1 MRVGVLTAFVAQMAK
16 KDLVL
21 DIEDSGELTILVLA
35 EAKEVAAN
43 EVAAHLKAHSIL
55 ASTLR
60 ELKVLKHFLLEAPLK
75 SPTEHFLLEVPL
87 KSPMEQHSL
96 VGIEEGYSEKLA
108 SEAHIELP
116 GS

>member
-1 MRVGVLTAFVAQMAK
+1 MKVGVLTAFASQMAK

-35 EAKEVAAN
+35 EAAEVAAN
-43 EVAAHLKAHSIL
+43 EVAAHLKAHSIH

-60 ELKVLKHFLLEAPLK
+60 EPKVSFLLEVLLK

-87 KSPMEQHSL
+87 KSPVEHSL
-96 VGIEEGYSEKLA
+96 VGIEEGYSEKVA

>member
-1 MRVGVLTAFVAQMAK
+1 MRVGVLTAFAAQMAK

-21 DIEDSGELTILVLA
+21 EIGDSGEQPILVLA

-43 EVAAHLKAHSIL
+43 EVAAHLKVHSIL
-55 ASTLR
+55 ASSLR
-60 ELKVLKHFLLEAPLK
+60 ELKVLKYFLLEAPLK
-75 SPTEHFLLEVPL
+75 SPTE
-87 KSPMEQHSL
+87 HSL

-108 SEAHIELP
+108 SEARIELP

>member
-1 MRVGVLTAFVAQMAK
+1 MKVGVLTAFASQMAK

-35 EAKEVAAN
+35 EAAEVAAN
-43 EVAAHLKAHSIL
+43 EVAAHLKAHSIH

-60 ELKVLKHFLLEAPLK
+60 EPKVSKHFLLEVLLK

-87 KSPMEQHSL
+87 KSPVEHSL
-96 VGIEEGYSEKLA
+96 VGIEEGYSEKVA

>member
-1 MRVGVLTAFVAQMAK
+1 MRVGVLTVFAAQMAK

-21 DIEDSGELTILVLA
+21 DIGDSGELTILVLA

-87 KSPMEQHSL
+87 KSPMEHSL
-96 VGIEEGYSEKLA
+96 VGIEEGCSEKLA
-108 SEAHIELP
+108 SEAHTELP